1 MRPIWAALTLTV
13 LIAATA
19 GCADP
24 DTGPP
29 SGTNGSPS
37 PSAAASTALPL
48 QFSRT
53 GGLVGVDEQASISTD
68 GTITD
73 AAGRPRPL
81 DEATFAQLKQL
92 LADVPAAGPSP
103 TPSSTSVCS
112 DGYQYRLRTPS
123 WSAATDDCSLP
134 SQPALAPLVRL
145 LTPLLRDPATPPSGT
160 ASPR

>member
-1 MRPIWAALTLTV
+1 MLTV
-13 LIAATA
+13 LFTATT

-24 DTGPP
+24 DTSPP
-29 SGTNGSPS
+29 SGNGSPS

-53 GGLVGVDEQASISTD
+53 GGLAGLDEQTSISTD

-92 LADVPAAGPSP
+92 LADVPVAGPSP
-103 TPSSTSVCS
+103 APSSTSVCS

-134 SQPALAPLVRL
+134 NQSALAPLVRL
-145 LTPLLRDPATPPSGT
+145 LTPLLRDQAKLPSGT
-160 ASPR
+160 VSPR